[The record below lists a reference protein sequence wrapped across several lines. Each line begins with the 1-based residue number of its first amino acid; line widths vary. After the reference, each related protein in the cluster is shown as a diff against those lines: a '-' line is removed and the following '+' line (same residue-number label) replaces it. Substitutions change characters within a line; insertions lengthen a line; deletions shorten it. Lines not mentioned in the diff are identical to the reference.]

1 MANELESNVEDFR
14 GNAPTIDPNVLKEAM
29 AVGSGQELPTPK
41 SKVDEEK
48 QQQAAEEKKEEQPAE
63 QPKVEPKGEAPKVE
77 KSASE
82 ILAELTDGKVKS
94 KEEIEALIAKANSPK
109 EYKSEFAK
117 QLDEYVAKG
126 GDPKKFLEYQ
136 TKDYTK
142 YKEDDLIKLKLIE
155 ENPELTQREVEAL
168 FNKKYGYYDPDD
180 DSDEAVAA
188 RAEQRLEAKK
198 ALEFFETKKVKELE
212 PPMDERQKAAED
224 YIAQQ
229 KAWEEAHSKE
239 VDTFFSAKDTL
250 KFEFA
255 VQDSADKEKLIPQVF
270 EWKLNAT
277 DKQNLVEASK
287 KVSLLSYCTDEG
299 GRINVEKLAMITEI
313 AKNPSKFLTAVANNL
328 VSNERERFVK
338 EDLINARP
346 ADNPNTQAALTKE
359 QILANESRERRL

>member
-1 MANELESNVEDFR
+1 MENELESNVADFVS
-14 GNAPTIDPNVLKEAM
+14 NAPAIDPNVLKEAM
-29 AVGSGQELPTPK
+29 AVGNGQELPTPEPK
-41 SKVDEEK
+41 AEGVVEQKVEQPIEP
-48 QQQAAEEKKEEQPAE
+48 KKEEQPAE
-63 QPKVEPKGEAPKVE
+63 QPKVEPKAE
-77 KSASE
+77 KSVSE
-82 ILAELTDGKVKS
+82 ILAELTDGRVKS
-94 KEEIEALIAKANSPK
+94 KEEIDALIAKANSPK

-136 TKDYTK
+136 SKDYTQ

-155 ENPELTQREVEAL
+155 DNPELTQREVDAL
-168 FNKKYGYYDPDD
+168 FNKKYGSYDADD

-198 ALEFFETKKVKELE
+198 ALQFFETQKVKELE
-212 PPMDERQKAAED
+212 PPVDERQKAAED

-229 KAWEEAHSKE
+229 KAWEETHSKE
-239 VDTFFSAKDTL
+239 VDTFFAEKDAL

-255 VQDSADKEKLIPQVF
+255 VQDSADKDKLIPQVF

-277 DKQNLVEASK
+277 EKQNLVEAQK

-299 GRINVEKLAMITEI
+299 GRINQEKLAMVTEF

-328 VSNERERFVK
+328 VSNERERFVN

-346 ADNPNTQAALTKE
+346 ADNPNKQANLTKE
-359 QILANESRERRL
+359 QILANESRDRRL

>member
-29 AVGSGQELPTPK
+29 AVGSGQGLPEPK
-41 SKVDEEK
+41 VEEK
-48 QQQAAEEKKEEQPAE
+48 PEEKVAEEVKPIEEKKQEQPIE
-63 QPKVEPKGEAPKVE
+63 QPKVEPKVE
-77 KSASE
+77 KSVSE

-136 TKDYTK
+136 TKDYSQ

-198 ALEFFETKKVKELE
+198 ALQFFETKKVKDLE
-212 PPMDERQKAAED
+212 VPINERQKAAED
-224 YIAQQ
+224 YLAQQ
-229 KAWEEAHSKE
+229 KAWEETHTKE
-239 VDTFFSAKDTL
+239 VEKFFSEKDAL

-255 VQDSADKEKLIPQVF
+255 IQDSADKDKLIPQVF

-277 DKQNLVEASK
+277 DKQNLVEAQK

-299 GRINVEKLAMITEI
+299 GRINQEKLAMVTEF
-313 AKNPSKFLTAVANNL
+313 AKNPSRFLTAMANTL
-328 VSNERERFVK
+328 VSNERERFFK
-338 EDLINARP
+338 EDLINAKRP
-346 ADNPNTQAALTKE
+346 DNMNQEKTLSKQE
-359 QILANESRERRL
+359 ILINESRERRL